1 MKEGLEII
9 KSSFP
14 RIAQQIP
21 VTLEMFI
28 IFVLLAFVIS
38 VPFAIIRVKK
48 RGILYPIVSLIV
60 SFFRGTPM
68 TVQIF
73 VIFFGMPVVMENFG
87 VNANLWNPIV
97 FPIIALGLNQACYY
111 CEAWRSAYLSIDK
124 GQIEAGKSIGFGTV
138 QNFLNVIAPQCLRV
152 AMPNMKNLTT
162 EGLKSTALA
171 FSIGVVDIM
180 GKAHE
185 LCAVHFG
192 LGSTWIYLAASL
204 LYWAIDIVIEIVFTV
219 IAKINSKGF
228 EVIGEKKK
236 RKVKT
241 AAAIGAAKI

>member
-1 MKEGLEII
+1 MKEGFEII
-9 KSSFP
+9 KNSFP
-14 RIAQQIP
+14 KIVEQIP

-28 IFVLLAFVIS
+28 IFVALAFLLS
-38 VPFAIIRVKK
+38 VPFAIVRVKK
-48 RGILYPIVSLIV
+48 KGIFYPIVSLIV

-73 VIFFGMPVVMENFG
+73 LVFFGIPVVMENFN
-87 VNANLWNPIV
+87 VNANLWNPII

-124 GQIEAGKSIGFGTV
+124 GQLEAGESIGFGTV
-138 QNFLNVIAPQCLRV
+138 QNFMFVIVPQCLRI

-192 LGSTWIYLAASL
+192 LGSTWIYITASVI
-204 LYWAIDIVIEIVFTV
+204 YWAIDIVVEIVFTV
-219 IAKINSKGF
+219 IAKANSKGF
-228 EVIGEKKK
+228 EMIGADKKK
-236 RKVKT
+236 NNKKIVAQ
-241 AAAIGAAKI
+241 AA